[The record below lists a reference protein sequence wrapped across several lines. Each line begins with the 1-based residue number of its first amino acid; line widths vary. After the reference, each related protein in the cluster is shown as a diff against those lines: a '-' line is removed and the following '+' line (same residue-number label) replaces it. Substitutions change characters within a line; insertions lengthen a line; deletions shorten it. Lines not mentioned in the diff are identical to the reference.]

1 MLATS
6 STTLFTGACHVT
18 NSIMYRITS
27 VPTYRVEGGRLKFA
41 VRVIPLQEVDIKEEL
56 LEEES
61 FGKKFM
67 VGRFMLTPG

>member
-1 MLATS
+1 
-6 STTLFTGACHVT
+6 
-18 NSIMYRITS
+18 MYRITS